1 MEKPSLDILGRNLQS
16 IRVSKG
22 LSLSQLAHDA
32 GIAKSNLSRIEQGSG
47 NPTLDT
53 LWRLAIQ
60 LDVPFGCLV
69 ASMNTAIGHDGV
81 QAKLIEQ
88 GRDDPQVDAY
98 WMSYAPDIERHAEAH
113 SKGTVESITVISGEI
128 EVGNHGKTQLL
139 RAGDEFRFASDQPHM
154 YRTGEFWTTFLL
166 TVTYG
171 SKGANL

>member
-22 LSLSQLAHDA
+22 LSLSQLAQDA

-69 ASMNTAIGHDGV
+69 ASMNT
-81 QAKLIEQ
+81 
-88 GRDDPQVDAY
+88 PP
-98 WMSYAPDIERHAEAH
+98 S
-113 SKGTVESITVISGEI
+113 
-128 EVGNHGKTQLL
+128 
-139 RAGDEFRFASDQPHM
+139 
-154 YRTGEFWTTFLL
+154 
-166 TVTYG
+166 
-171 SKGANL
+171 